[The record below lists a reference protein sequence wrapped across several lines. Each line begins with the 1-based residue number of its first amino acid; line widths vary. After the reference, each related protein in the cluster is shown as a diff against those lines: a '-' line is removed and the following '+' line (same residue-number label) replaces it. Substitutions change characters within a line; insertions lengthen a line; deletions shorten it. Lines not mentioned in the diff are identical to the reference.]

1 MNRRDVLKRVGGV
14 GLIGFGG
21 LIMKACSKD
30 SVASTGGEDLLLSE
44 ESCIL
49 IPRETEGPFPLDLSN
64 NPEYFRRD
72 IAEDIPG
79 VPLNLTLK
87 VVNANAGCTPI
98 ANARVDVWHCDTHGV
113 YSGFSNQLGGVNAR
127 GQTFC
132 RGIQLSDENGNATF
146 TTIYPGWYPGRA
158 THIHF
163 QVFLNNGLVATS
175 QLAFPEEINTVV
187 FNTAEYAARGQN
199 PTKNTDDGIFR
210 SPANALQYQ
219 LTNVIANAATGG
231 YDAALQVGIAM

>member
-1 MNRRDVLKRVGGV
+1 MNRRNVLKRVGSV
-14 GLIGFGG
+14 GLMGVGG
-21 LIMKACSKD
+21 LIMKACKKD
-30 SVASTGGEDLLLSE
+30 SVTGGEDPLLGE
-44 ESCIL
+44 GSCIL
-49 IPRETEGPFPLDLSN
+49 IPRETAGPFPLNLSN

-72 IAEDIPG
+72 IAEDTSG

-98 ANARVDVWHCDTHGV
+98 VNARVDVWHCDTRGV
-113 YSGFSNQLGGVNAR
+113 YSGFSNQPGGVNAS

-146 TTIYPGWYPGRA
+146 ATVYPGWYLGRA

-163 QVFLNNGLVATS
+163 QVFLNNGLAATS
-175 QLAFPEEINTVV
+175 QLAFPEEINTAV
-187 FNTAEYAARGQN
+187 FNTTEYSARGQN
-199 PTKNTDDGIFR
+199 PMKNTDDGLFR
-210 SPANALQYQ
+210 SPANAFQYQ

-231 YDAALQVGIAM
+231 YDAALQVGIAV